1 MFDFYNLFKG
11 NKMSKDK
18 LKQLIEELKSE
29 IQIGMKENNISGFS
43 IAIVDKKGILWSEGF
58 GYTDES
64 KTKKVNPDTL
74 FMIGSLSK
82 AYNVMGFLRAMQKGM
97 IHLDDQLIKYYP
109 EFSWNT
115 RFDENEIKKITFRH
129 LLTHYAGLPHFTPVK
144 EKDEDNYV
152 TFDEYIKKINN
163 CWQKYPVGDR
173 LSYSNAGVDL
183 AAFVLQKIS
192 GMSYAKYLEKE
203 VYLPLGMQNSIVEPT
218 KALKTENH
226 ARGFTGERQS
236 TIEETKVPCLGAG
249 AQWSSVNDMAKF
261 LMMHFNNGMVNDERF
276 LKEELLQEMYTI
288 PFAEKHELSKIGLG
302 IGISKNKYG
311 GELVL
316 SFFGDGPG
324 YFNLHHFFP
333 KLGIGWLLQIN
344 QNDNVIQFLIKL
356 ANKVGPALVDYKLG
370 KIPESITI
378 TEEIKLPPKKPL
390 EDEKLNRLM
399 GKYISRMLD
408 IEIKKQKNQ
417 LVFTMQ
423 GEEHS
428 LDSHSNSQFSS
439 EKIPLVEFDF
449 DETGRPKTIKMY
461 QHTGVVTTLDYD
473 SGPKDSIGPNKK
485 EWEKFGSI
493 YREDYSG
500 MSLYTT
506 TFIKNG
512 HLHLV
517 TNLRNKIRKL
527 VEFQEDIFFT
537 ADGESVFF
545 KDDFILLPGSEWKKD
560 DIAINKIK
568 IMLSNDPKNEQVS
581 KSSLEELSFIYE
593 ATNQTNNLNRLK
605 VIIEETYQKT

>member
-1 MFDFYNLFKG
+1 
-11 NKMSKDK
+11 MSKDK

-378 TEEIKLPPKKPL
+378 TEEINLPPKKPL